1 MYNRIDSMS
10 LNKNDTNKPKLI
22 GKGTYGC
29 IFRPGLT
36 CAGMKSEEDTIT
48 KIQHTNDIS
57 KNEKEIGEKIINE
70 LSDDYEKYFSP
81 VMEDCPVK
89 IETLNEE
96 MNEEMNECNII
107 AEGLS
112 KKTPLQMSKMKYV
125 GEHDLL
131 VYYENMNGRKNKY
144 EIIEKMIRGLRHS
157 LRGLKQLADIDVVH
171 YDIKEN
177 NIICRDSG
185 TPVFIDFGLSF
196 ETGWLDPNN
205 NEFQEYVMQI
215 FATSEL
221 LYYPWCIEIQLICY
235 IIAQNTNLQKDTEI
249 LLNLPVERKILD
261 TFMVEYFDK
270 NFASHNFIDKLKLK
284 TTKDEFGVYINTWL
298 GRSGAPTMTYK
309 KFFSKF
315 FENENVKT
323 WDVYSLSVCY
333 LKLCKKYFNNVESSI
348 IMKLEECL
356 TNIIY
361 STPPK
366 RKEYIDDLYKNFN
379 EYFQEITDEEKQ
391 RLSVY
396 DNH

>member
-36 CAGMKSEEDTIT
+36 CVGMVSEEDTIT

-131 VYYENMNGRKNKY
+131 VYY
-144 EIIEKMIRGLRHS
+144 
-157 LRGLKQLADIDVVH
+157 
-171 YDIKEN
+171 
-177 NIICRDSG
+177 
-185 TPVFIDFGLSF
+185 
-196 ETGWLDPNN
+196 
-205 NEFQEYVMQI
+205 
-215 FATSEL
+215 
-221 LYYPWCIEIQLICY
+221 
-235 IIAQNTNLQKDTEI
+235 
-249 LLNLPVERKILD
+249 
-261 TFMVEYFDK
+261 
-270 NFASHNFIDKLKLK
+270 
-284 TTKDEFGVYINTWL
+284 
-298 GRSGAPTMTYK
+298 
-309 KFFSKF
+309 
-315 FENENVKT
+315 
-323 WDVYSLSVCY
+323 
-333 LKLCKKYFNNVESSI
+333 
-348 IMKLEECL
+348 
-356 TNIIY
+356 
-361 STPPK
+361 
-366 RKEYIDDLYKNFN
+366 
-379 EYFQEITDEEKQ
+379 
-391 RLSVY
+391 
-396 DNH
+396 

>member
-81 VMEDCPVK
+81 IIEDCQVN

-96 MNEEMNECNII
+96 MNKCDVMVQ
-107 AEGLS
+107 GLE
-112 KKTPLQMSKMKYV
+112 KKTPLQMSKMRYV
-125 GEHDLL
+125 GEHDLKI
-131 VYYENMNGRKNKY
+131 YYENMNGRKNKY
-144 EIIEKMIRGLRHS
+144 EIIEKMMQGLRHA
-157 LRGLKQLADIDVVH
+157 LRGLKKLTDIDVVH
-171 YDIKEN
+171 YDIKED

-196 ETGWLDPNN
+196 ETKWLDPEL

-215 FATSEL
+215 FAEYIPT
-221 LYYPWCIEIQLICY
+221 YYPWCIEIHLICY
-235 IIAQNTNLQKDTEI
+235 IIRSNTESHYGESPEFNMH
-249 LLNLPVERKILD
+249 LPVNRAILKAFVD
-261 TFMVEYFDK
+261 DYFDNA
-270 NFASHNFIDKLKLK
+270 NFASHSFIDAAKVASMKPAFLDYVNNLA
-284 TTKDEFGVYINTWL
+284 GSSRVSN
-298 GRSGAPTMTYK
+298 MTYEE
-309 KFFSKF
+309 FFSKMF
-315 FENENVKT
+315 VNDNLKT

-333 LKLCKKYFNNVESSI
+333 LKLCKGYFNNVESSLI
-348 IMKLEECL
+348 KKLEECL

-361 STPPK
+361 SIPPK
-366 RKEYIDDLYKNFN
+366 RIDYIDDLYNNFD

-391 RLSVY
+391 RLLIQSP
-396 DNH
+396 H